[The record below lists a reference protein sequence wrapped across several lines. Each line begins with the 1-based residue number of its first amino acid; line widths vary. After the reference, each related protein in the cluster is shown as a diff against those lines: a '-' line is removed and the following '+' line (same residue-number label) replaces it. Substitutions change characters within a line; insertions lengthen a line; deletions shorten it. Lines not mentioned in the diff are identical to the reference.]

1 MKSNALKHRIV
12 SVMLS
17 GMIMVAMMAVPAPV
31 YAAEIELPINEAEIE
46 TESIWEKVAESE
58 SETPEVALRTKET
71 LFEKSTNERIV
82 NILPEEE
89 EETEEAV
96 NYIPRLEAPERS
108 NPYFHEL
115 NLYYRFGLGMP
126 NCTAYAYGRAYEI
139 LGRDPELCNGNA
151 GRWWGH
157 NIASGK
163 YAYGSEPRLG
173 AIACWDNFDG
183 NNGHVS
189 VVEAI
194 DGDRVTISESQW
206 GGKNFYVTD
215 MNADGSDYLT
225 GRRFLG
231 YIYIDMEL

>member
-1 MKSNALKHRIV
+1 MKSNAFKHRIL

-17 GMIMVAMMAVPAPV
+17 GLLMAATMAVPAPV
-31 YAAEIELPINEAEIE
+31 YAAEIETTLNETEAVA
-46 TESIWEKVAESE
+46 ESIWEIVAESE
-58 SETPEVALRTKET
+58 AESKEVALRAKET
-71 LFEKSTNERIV
+71 MLAKTTNEKIV
-82 NILPEEE
+82 NIFPEEAE
-89 EETEEAV
+89 EVEEVAT
-96 NYIPRLEAPERS
+96 YIPRFEVPQRS

-157 NIASGK
+157 NIATGK

-183 NNGHVS
+183 NNGHVA

-206 GGKNFYVTD
+206 GGKYFYVTD
-215 MNADGSDYLT
+215 MNEDGSDYLT